1 MLLNVIEAGEGDRV
15 AVLLHGM
22 MGSAESWHRV
32 VPLLV
37 ERGFRVLALDLPGH
51 GLSPRDPALTIETAA
66 DAVVET
72 LAQRLSSPNRP
83 SRARV
88 LVPAPD
94 PDVPAADPEPIPAA
108 AADTPRDRA
117 ATGRLGPAPLLTVA
131 VGHSFGATVLAAA
144 APRLEPALA
153 VYVDAPLSLQ
163 GGQDRA
169 VLVSQYEHDRRA
181 RMSPRELRRLRP
193 FYSVDDAAVEARAA
207 ERFDPPTA
215 ASVSCG
221 ADGHWAAAPGSIV
234 VRAEPSAWVTDEDA
248 RRFEHDGVRV
258 RSIPGA
264 AHTVWYSHF
273 EVFTA
278 ALPEVFAESSTA

>member
-51 GLSPRDPALTIETAA
+51 GLSPRDQSLTIDTAA

-72 LAQRLSSPNRP
+72 LGNALSEPVARGA
-83 SRARV
+83 SR
-88 LVPAPD
+88 
-94 PDVPAADPEPIPAA
+94 
-108 AADTPRDRA
+108 
-117 ATGRLGPAPLLTVA
+117 GPAIA
-131 VGHSFGATVLAAA
+131 MGHSFGATVLAAA
-144 APRLEPALA
+144 APRLDPELA
-153 VYVDAPLSLQ
+153 VYADAPLALQ

-169 VLVSQYEHDRRA
+169 ALVAQYEHDRHT
-181 RMSPRELRRLRP
+181 RMEPAELRRLRP
-193 FYSVDDAAVEARAA
+193 FYSVDDATVEARAA
-207 ERFDPPTA
+207 ARFDPATA

-221 ADGHWAAAPGSIV
+221 ADGHWTAAPGSIV

-248 RRFEHDGVRV
+248 RRFEHGGVTV

-278 ALPEVFAESSTA
+278 ALPELFAPSLVRPG

>member
-51 GLSPRDPALTIETAA
+51 GLSPRDPELTIETAA

-72 LAQRLSSPNRP
+72 LARHR
-83 SRARV
+83 RTTEAARV
-88 LVPAPD
+88 TED
-94 PDVPAADPEPIPAA
+94 H
-108 AADTPRDRA
+108 
-117 ATGRLGPAPLLTVA
+117 APLAVA

-144 APRLEPALA
+144 APRLDPGLA
-153 VYVDAPLSLQ
+153 VYVDAPLALQ
-163 GGQDRA
+163 GHNDRA
-169 VLVSQYEHDRRA
+169 ALVSQYEHDRRA
-181 RMSPRELRRLRP
+181 RMSPVELRRLRP
-193 FYSVDDAAVEARAA
+193 FYSMDDATVEARAA

-221 ADGHWAAAPGSIV
+221 ADGHWTAAPGSIV

-248 RRFEHDGVRV
+248 RRFEHGGVTV

-278 ALPEVFAESSTA
+278 ALPELFAPSLV

>member
-32 VPLLV
+32 VPLLA

-51 GLSPRDPALTIETAA
+51 GLSPRDPDLTIETAA

-72 LAQRLSSPNRP
+72 LAQASVLSG
-83 SRARV
+83 
-88 LVPAPD
+88 
-94 PDVPAADPEPIPAA
+94 ADHA
-108 AADTPRDRA
+108 AADRPGSA
-117 ATGRLGPAPLLTVA
+117 LSVA

-144 APRLEPALA
+144 APRLDPGLA
-153 VYVDAPLSLQ
+153 VYVDAPLALQ
-163 GGQDRA
+163 GGHDRA
-169 VLVSQYEHDRRA
+169 ALVSQYEHDRRE
-181 RMSPRELRRLRP
+181 RMSPVELRRLRP
-193 FYSVDDAAVEARAA
+193 FYSAEDAAVEALAA

-221 ADGHWAAAPGSIV
+221 ADGHWTAASGSIV

-248 RRFEHDGVRV
+248 RRFEHGGVTV

-278 ALPEVFAESSTA
+278 ALPELFAPSLV

>member
-1 MLLNVIEAGEGDRV
+1 MTGSVLLNVIEAGEGDRV

-51 GLSPRDPALTIETAA
+51 GLSPRDPELTIETAA

-72 LAQRLSSPNRP
+72 LAQTALLPGAGS
-83 SRARV
+83 
-88 LVPAPD
+88 
-94 PDVPAADPEPIPAA
+94 AAG
-108 AADTPRDRA
+108 DRA
-117 ATGRLGPAPLLTVA
+117 TAPPAVA

-144 APRLEPALA
+144 APRLEPGLA
-153 VYVDAPLSLQ
+153 VYVDAPLALQ
-163 GGQDRA
+163 GGHDRA
-169 VLVSQYEHDRRA
+169 SLISQYEHDRRA
-181 RMSPRELRRLRP
+181 RMSPAELRKLRP
-193 FYSVDDAAVEARAA
+193 FYSVDDASVEARAA

-221 ADGHWAAAPGSIV
+221 EDGHWTAAPGSIV

-248 RRFEHDGVRV
+248 RRFEHGGVTV

-278 ALPEVFAESSTA
+278 ALPELFAPSLV

>member
-66 DAVVET
+66 DAVIET
-72 LAQRLSSPNRP
+72 LAQCLSSPNRP
-83 SRARV
+83 AGTRV
-88 LVPAPD
+88 LGPTADAGPVPD
-94 PDVPAADPEPIPAA
+94 PNPIPAA

-117 ATGRLGPAPLLTVA
+117 ATGRHRPAPLLTVA

-144 APRLEPALA
+144 APRLNPALA

-163 GGQDRA
+163 GGHDRA
-169 VLVSQYEHDRRA
+169 VLVSQYERDRRA
-181 RMSPRELRRLRP
+181 RMSPSELRRLRP
-193 FYSVDDAAVEARAA
+193 FYSVDDATVEARAA

-278 ALPEVFAESSTA
+278 ALPEVFAEASTA

>member
-1 MLLNVIEAGEGDRV
+1 MTGSVLLNVIEAGEGDRV

-51 GLSPRDPALTIETAA
+51 GLSPRDPELTIETAA

-72 LAQRLSSPNRP
+72 LAHTALLPGAGS
-83 SRARV
+83 
-88 LVPAPD
+88 
-94 PDVPAADPEPIPAA
+94 AAG
-108 AADTPRDRA
+108 DRA
-117 ATGRLGPAPLLTVA
+117 TAPPAVA

-144 APRLEPALA
+144 APRLEPGLA
-153 VYVDAPLSLQ
+153 VYVDAPLALQ

-169 VLVSQYEHDRRA
+169 SLISQYEHDRRA
-181 RMSPRELRRLRP
+181 RMSPAELRKLRP
-193 FYSVDDAAVEARAA
+193 FYSVDDASVEARAA

-221 ADGHWAAAPGSIV
+221 EDGHWTAAPGSIV

-248 RRFEHDGVRV
+248 RRFEHGGVTV

-278 ALPEVFAESSTA
+278 ALPELFAPSLV

>member
-51 GLSPRDPALTIETAA
+51 GLSPRDQNLTIDTAA

-72 LAQRLSSPNRP
+72 LGNVLSEPVARGA
-83 SRARV
+83 SRGLAI
-88 LVPAPD
+88 AM
-94 PDVPAADPEPIPAA
+94 
-108 AADTPRDRA
+108 
-117 ATGRLGPAPLLTVA
+117 
-131 VGHSFGATVLAAA
+131 GHSFGATVLAAA
-144 APRLEPALA
+144 APRLAPGLA
-153 VYVDAPLSLQ
+153 VYVDAPLALQ

-169 VLVSQYEHDRRA
+169 ALVAQYEHDRRT
-181 RMSPRELRRLRP
+181 RMSPAELRRLRP
-193 FYSVDDAAVEARAA
+193 FYSVEDAAVEARAA
-207 ERFDPPTA
+207 ERFDAATA

-221 ADGHWAAAPGSIV
+221 ADGHWTAAPGSIV

-248 RRFEHDGVRV
+248 RRFEHGGVTV

-278 ALPEVFAESSTA
+278 ALPELFAPSLVRPG

>member
-1 MLLNVIEAGEGDRV
+1 MTGSVLLNVIEAGEGDRI

-51 GLSPRDPALTIETAA
+51 GLSPRDPELTIETAA
-66 DAVVET
+66 DAVVAT
-72 LAQRLSSPNRP
+72 LAQTALLPGARSAAGHGAASPL
-83 SRARV
+83 A
-88 LVPAPD
+88 
-94 PDVPAADPEPIPAA
+94 
-108 AADTPRDRA
+108 
-117 ATGRLGPAPLLTVA
+117 VA

-144 APRLEPALA
+144 APRLDPGLA
-153 VYVDAPLSLQ
+153 VYVDAPLALQ
-163 GGQDRA
+163 GGQNRA
-169 VLVSQYEHDRRA
+169 SLISQYEHDRRA
-181 RMSPRELRRLRP
+181 RMSPTELRKLRP
-193 FYSVDDAAVEARAA
+193 FYSVDDATVEARAA

-221 ADGHWAAAPGSIV
+221 EDGHWTAAPGSIV

-248 RRFEHDGVRV
+248 RRFEHGGVTV

-278 ALPEVFAESSTA
+278 ALPELFAPSLV

>member
-51 GLSPRDPALTIETAA
+51 GLSPRDPDLTIESAA

-72 LAQRLSSPNRP
+72 LAQHR
-83 SRARV
+83 SRA
-88 LVPAPD
+88 
-94 PDVPAADPEPIPAA
+94 DVHAAD
-108 AADTPRDRA
+108 
-117 ATGRLGPAPLLTVA
+117 GRAPLAVA

-144 APRLEPALA
+144 APRLDPALA
-153 VYVDAPLSLQ
+153 VYVDAPLALQ
-163 GGQDRA
+163 GGQERA
-169 VLVSQYEHDRRA
+169 ALVARYEHDRRT
-181 RMSPRELRRLRP
+181 RMSPAELRRLRP

-207 ERFDPPTA
+207 ARFDPATA

-221 ADGHWAAAPGSIV
+221 ADGQWSAAPGSIV

-248 RRFEHDGVRV
+248 RRFEHGGVTV

-264 AHTVWYSHF
+264 AHTVWHSHF

-278 ALPEVFAESSTA
+278 ALPEIFAPSLV